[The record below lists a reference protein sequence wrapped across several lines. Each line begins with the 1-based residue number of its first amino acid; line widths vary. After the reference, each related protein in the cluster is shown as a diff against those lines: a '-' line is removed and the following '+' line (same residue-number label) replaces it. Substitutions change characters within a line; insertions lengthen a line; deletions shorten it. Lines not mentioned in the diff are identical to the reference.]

1 MPNPARVLLIVTCLL
16 LGAAPT
22 QGQERGD
29 ARPEDAIRWREAVA
43 RVHAR
48 FGGRP
53 GTFAHF
59 GDSIT
64 VSLAFWSPL
73 QHDRKHAPPEMDR
86 AYRLVEE
93 RLRPECWREWKGP
106 EFGNEGG
113 RTIRWAEENVDAWL
127 KRLN

>member
-1 MPNPARVLLIVTCLL
+1 MQPRFSAGLAWAVLGLLAAVTNPAHAQKRD
-16 LGAAPT
+16 AAP
-22 QGQERGD
+22 
-29 ARPEDAIRWREAVA
+29 PEGGIRWREAMA

-73 QHDRKHAPPEMDR
+73 QHDRKHASPEMLR
-86 AYRLVEE
+86 ALRLVEE
-93 RLRPECWREWKGP
+93 RLWPECWRQWKGP

-113 RTIRWAEENVDAWL
+113 RTIRWAEE
-127 KRLN
+127 